1 MHDLSQ
7 SQLNVLSVYGS
18 STPDLN
24 SSRSRRPTIVESN
37 RGTSEPSILSMESDS
52 QLRSADSRGSLRNGA
67 DQATNSVI
75 TVDSTGSVEEKEK
88 QAKADR
94 GKRLRIVREIVEYAP
109 SFSPRYCADPVTAGL
124 RERMSKDFR
133 SWSTSTSSQHAPL

>member
-24 SSRSRRPTIVESN
+24 GSRSRRPTIVEAN
-37 RGTSEPSILSMESDS
+37 RGISEPSTSSMEPDS
-52 QLRSADSRGSLRNGA
+52 QLRSADSRGSLRNGP
-67 DQATNSVI
+67 DQATNSTI
-75 TVDSTGSVEEKEK
+75 TVESTGSVEEKEK
-88 QAKADR
+88 QAKADK
-94 GKRLRIVREIVEYAP
+94 GKRLRIVREIVECVP
-109 SFSPRYCADPVTAGL
+109 SFSPRPCADSVIPGP
-124 RERMSKDFR
+124 RERTSKDFR